1 VPYKR
6 TIVTEGHAA
15 LRRPAKRVTPQ
26 ELAEPLFQQLID
38 DMFLTMYEAPGVGL
52 AAPQVGISKQ
62 LFVADVK
69 DEEHQ
74 PVAVINPKIVAAEDE
89 IELTEGCL
97 SVPGYVGEITRF
109 SRVAVSGL
117 DRNGHKIRLEGDG
130 LFAQCLQHEIDHL
143 HGKLYKDSARNIR
156 LSTPADEREDPESAQ
171 EA

>member
-1 VPYKR
+1 MPYKR
-6 TIVTEGHAA
+6 TIVTEGHAV
-15 LRRPAKRVTPQ
+15 LRRPAKRVAPR
-26 ELAEPLFQQLID
+26 EIADPLFQQLIE

-52 AAPQVGISKQ
+52 AAPQVGIAKQ
-62 LFVADVK
+62 LFVVDVK
-69 DEEHQ
+69 DEEHE
-74 PVAVINPKIVAAEDE
+74 PTVVINPKIVAAEDE

-109 SRVAVSGL
+109 SHVAVIGL

-143 HGKLYKDSARNIR
+143 HGRLYKDSARNLR
-156 LSTPADEREDPESAQ
+156 VSTPSDECEDPESAE